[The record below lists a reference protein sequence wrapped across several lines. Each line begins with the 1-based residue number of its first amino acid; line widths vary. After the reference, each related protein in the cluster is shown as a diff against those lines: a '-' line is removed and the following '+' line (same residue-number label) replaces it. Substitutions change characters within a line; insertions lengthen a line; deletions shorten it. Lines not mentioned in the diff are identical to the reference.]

1 MKTYKITKGNT
12 PVIVHIPHNGF
23 SFPYFAQP
31 EDASLRQEALYDS
44 MQTLADLHVNILQKE
59 LFERLQQ
66 HSNVVP
72 YLFESTVSR
81 LYMDPERFPDH
92 REEMNSRGMGVI
104 YTKNHNMEDLYDAP
118 LTTNET
124 LHRMTMYG
132 EYHTAFEQLVET
144 LLEQFGHCVIL
155 DLHSYSTEPL
165 LYELHSD
172 QPRTPLVLGTDTFH
186 STMFQEVLSLEYD
199 WMSINTVFQGT
210 FVPMKYY
217 HHDSRVQSIMTEVR
231 KDVYLDEQTQQVE
244 QHALF
249 FPAVVNILEMLT
261 LEALSEI
268 LPTEF

>member
-1 MKTYKITKGNT
+1 M

-44 MQTLADLHVNILQKE
+44 LQTLADLHVNILQKE
-59 LFERLQQ
+59 LFQRLQQ
-66 HSNVVP
+66 HTNVVP

-81 LYMDPERFPDH
+81 LYMDPERFPDS

-104 YTKNHNMEDLYDAP
+104 YTKNHNLENLYDAP
-118 LTTNET
+118 LTENEKI
-124 LHRMTMYG
+124 HRMTMYG

-155 DLHSYSTEPL
+155 DLHSYSTSPL

-172 QPRTPLVLGTDTFH
+172 EPRTPLVFGTDDFH
-186 STMFQEVLSLEYD
+186 STMFQEVLSLNYD
-199 WMSINTVFQGT
+199 WISTNTVFQGT

-217 HHDSRVQSIMTEVR
+217 QQDSRVQSIMAEVR
-231 KDVYLDEQTQQVE
+231 KDVYLNEQTLQIE
-244 QHALF
+244 KHAVL